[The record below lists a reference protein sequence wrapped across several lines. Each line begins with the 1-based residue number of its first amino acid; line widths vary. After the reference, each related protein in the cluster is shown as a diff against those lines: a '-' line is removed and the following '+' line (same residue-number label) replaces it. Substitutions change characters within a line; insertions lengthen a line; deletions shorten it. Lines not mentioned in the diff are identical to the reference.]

1 MSRFINAENLSKVKY
16 HNLPYTHIVP
26 NGENVESYERGW
38 NDAIDAIIENEPT
51 ADVVEVTSCKYDCV
65 SREKVRDLLHE
76 YMNNDDFTIGYLDD
90 CYCEMPSLDVRENV
104 KGEWITHKNAEISYD
119 RMITNYECNSCHTW
133 SRYHSNFC
141 PNCGAD
147 MRGET

>member
-1 MSRFINAENLSKVKY
+1 MSRFINADNLSKAKY

-51 ADVVEVTSCKYDCV
+51 ADV
-65 SREKVRDLLHE
+65 
-76 YMNNDDFTIGYLDD
+76 
-90 CYCEMPSLDVRENV
+90 RENV
-104 KGEWITHKNAEISYD
+104 EGKWIPV
-119 RMITNYECNSCHTW
+119 TNGRGGSECNQCHAYAP
-133 SRYHSNFC
+133 YHQCGVEYNSKYC

-147 MRGET
+147 MRGGKNERE